1 MLILL
6 AIIFAVIYVIVYF
19 WGMKKVKDTERYK
32 FGMRAF
38 CSLMV
43 SLIPTITIWLWILGI
58 IHLVMC

>member
-19 WGMKKVKDTERYK
+19 WGMKKVKDTEQYK
-32 FGMRAF
+32 FGRRAF

-43 SLIPTITIWLWILGI
+43 SLIPTISIWLWIL
-58 IHLVMC
+58 

>member
-6 AIIFAVIYVIVYF
+6 AIIFTVIYVIVYF

-32 FGMRAF
+32 FSMRAF

-43 SLIPTITIWLWILGI
+43 SLIPTIAIWLWILGI